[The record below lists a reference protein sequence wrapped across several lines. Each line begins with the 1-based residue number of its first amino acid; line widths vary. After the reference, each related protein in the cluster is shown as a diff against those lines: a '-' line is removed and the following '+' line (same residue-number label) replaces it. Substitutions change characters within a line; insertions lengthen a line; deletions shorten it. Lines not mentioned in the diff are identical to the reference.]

1 MVMFFFSHELYISLY
16 SSEDYGDYDSDDS
29 ISVGTEDGYDTES
42 LCSNDSYESRFI
54 DYESTD

>member
-1 MVMFFFSHELYISLY
+1 MVMFFFPMNYICLY